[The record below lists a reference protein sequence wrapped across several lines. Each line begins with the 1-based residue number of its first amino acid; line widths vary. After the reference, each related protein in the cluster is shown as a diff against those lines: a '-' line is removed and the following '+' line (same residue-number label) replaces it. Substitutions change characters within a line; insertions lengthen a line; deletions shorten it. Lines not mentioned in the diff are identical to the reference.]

1 MITIDEKTLGLW
13 NVKLTDKSDW
23 LAAVRELV
31 PDEKYQLDYRFRY
44 YVDDGIFENSK
55 DRKSW
60 YKGEL
65 SGTRHYV
72 LESIR
77 AVARRMASMAG
88 SGSEVHEFLNDG
100 DMKAFIEKIANGP
113 SMFMR
118 TVK

>member
-13 NVKLTDKSDW
+13 NVPLPDRSDW

-44 YVDDGIFENSK
+44 YADDKVFESE

-60 YKGEL
+60 YRGEL

-77 AVARRMASMAG
+77 AVARRMASVA
-88 SGSEVHEFLNDG
+88 GSEVSEFLNDG
-100 DMKAFIEKIANGP
+100 DMKAFMEKIANGP
-113 SMFMR
+113 SMYMR
-118 TVK
+118 RT